1 MRVETGSAAGRSE
14 NAVEVRRMGEESRH
28 CPNCAA
34 PVDLGLG
41 ELETV
46 CAYCRSRLRF
56 VPDRQEMEVIRT
68 REEMKYRERIAVQRE
83 ILNKQLRQEE
93 LAKWR
98 ETAGKVAL
106 GALPFLGEAAGRA
119 LFRTVLGQGGCGCGC
134 LAVLAVL
141 VLGAS
146 SLLHLF

>member
-1 MRVETGSAAGRSE
+1 
-14 NAVEVRRMGEESRH
+14 MGEESRH

-34 PVDLGLG
+34 PLDLGLG

-46 CAYCRSRLRF
+46 CAYCRSRVRF

-68 REEMKYRERIAVQRE
+68 REEMKHRERIAVQRE

-98 ETAGKVAL
+98 ETAGKIAISS
-106 GALPFLGEAAGRA
+106 LPFFGEGIGRA
-119 LFRTVLGQGGCGCGC
+119 LFRAVLGRGGGCCGC
-134 LAVLAVL
+134 LFVI
-141 VLGAS
+141 LGA
-146 SLLHLF
+146 LGLGLFSVLRGI

>member
-1 MRVETGSAAGRSE
+1 
-14 NAVEVRRMGEESRH
+14 MGEESRH

-46 CAYCRSRLRF
+46 CDYCRSRLRF
-56 VPDRQEMEVIRT
+56 VPDRQELEVLRT

-98 ETAGKVAL
+98 ETAGKVAI
-106 GALPFLGEAAGRA
+106 GALPVLGEAAGRA
-119 LFRTVLGQGGCGCGC
+119 LFRAVLGRGGCCCGC
-134 LAVLAVL
+134 LVALAAL
-141 VLGAS
+141 ALGAA
-146 SLLHLF
+146 SLLRLF